1 VSLGPN
7 LRARRPAGGAPVGG
21 PPVGGPMDTWMVT
34 FTDLLTLLVT
44 LFVLFISMAA
54 LREGF
59 VLAGPNPNW
68 AEGTARS
75 PIGGGDLR
83 GRPDSGPQ
91 TPGIGEAGARVQH
104 MRKALSRAGLPGGYG
119 LYFDDRGM
127 VLRFFDPLLGA
138 DDRVTPDGA
147 RRLQGLAAYVAE
159 SGRKVEVTAHAG
171 GRGLAGFGVAAR
183 RADAVAGQMVS
194 EGAPGMLVVPVARTA
209 PFGALGVEGEADTD
223 GLVIFVFGD

>member
-1 VSLGPN
+1 MRRPPEH
-7 LRARRPAGGAPVGG
+7 RARASAIPV
-21 PPVGGPMDTWMVT
+21 DAWTVT

-59 VLAGPNPNW
+59 VHAGPNPNW

-75 PIGGGDLR
+75 PLGGDLR
-83 GRPDSGPQ
+83 GRPDTGPQ
-91 TPGIGEAGARVQH
+91 VPGIGEAGARVQH
-104 MRKALSRAGLPGGYG
+104 MRKALAQAGLAGGYG

-127 VLRFFDPLLGA
+127 VLRFFEPVLGA

-147 RRLQGLAAYVAE
+147 RRLKGLAQYVTGA
-159 SGRKVEVTAHAG
+159 GRKVEVTAHAG
-171 GRGLAGFGVAAR
+171 GRGLKGFEVAAR
-183 RADAVAGQMVS
+183 RADAVALQMVA
-194 EGAPGMLVVPVARTA
+194 EGAPDGLVVPVARTA
-209 PFGALGVEGEADTD
+209 PFGALGVEGEGDRD

>member
-1 VSLGPN
+1 
-7 LRARRPAGGAPVGG
+7 
-21 PPVGGPMDTWMVT
+21 MVT

-59 VLAGPNPNW
+59 VLAGPNPDW
-68 AEGTARS
+68 AVGTARS
-75 PIGGGDLR
+75 PMGGDLR
-83 GRPDSGPQ
+83 GRPDTGSQ
-91 TPGIGEAGARVQH
+91 APGIGEAGARVQH
-104 MRKALSRAGLPGGYG
+104 MRKALARAGLAGGYG

-127 VLRFFDPLLGA
+127 VLRFFDPVLGT

-147 RRLQGLAAYVAE
+147 LRLKGLASYVTE

-171 GRGLAGFGVAAR
+171 GRGLAGFEVAAR
-183 RADAVAGQMVS
+183 RADAVAARMVT

-209 PFGALGVEGEADTD
+209 PFGALGVEGEAETD